1 MEDWFVALS
10 LINSLDEL
18 GENEIEMRIKFL
30 LDCQSKAG
38 EGGEGGNSDFEVLV
52 LELPDQASDDW
63 CRHVLNHPTSTL
75 LPYK

>member
-1 MEDWFVALS
+1 
-10 LINSLDEL
+10 
-18 GENEIEMRIKFL
+18 MRIKFL